1 VSEPDFLMLKCQLI
15 LKGDEVRIER
25 CHEEEPSE
33 DASAHRAPWEVEA
46 LVKFIDATAGASA
59 PSGTT
64 RSGHRV
70 PHLLR
75 PRHEPS
81 PPDDADAEAG
91 ERAEGGAGAVREAQ
105 ERLGRHDHSSTA
117 RYDRTNP

>member
-1 VSEPDFLMLKCQLI
+1 MD
-15 LKGDEVRIER
+15 
-25 CHEEEPSE
+25 
-33 DASAHRAPWEVEA
+33 
-46 LVKFIDATAGASA
+46 LVTFIDAHGGRLGAFRA
-59 PSGTT
+59 T

-91 ERAEGGAGAVREAQ
+91 ERAEGGAGAVREAKK
-105 ERLGRHDHSSTA
+105 G
-117 RYDRTNP
+117 